1 MEAYQFK
8 PPNLPVVL
16 EVLSKVEMRHELK
29 NESR

>member
-8 PPNLPVVL
+8 FSDVSVVP

-29 NESR
+29 NEG